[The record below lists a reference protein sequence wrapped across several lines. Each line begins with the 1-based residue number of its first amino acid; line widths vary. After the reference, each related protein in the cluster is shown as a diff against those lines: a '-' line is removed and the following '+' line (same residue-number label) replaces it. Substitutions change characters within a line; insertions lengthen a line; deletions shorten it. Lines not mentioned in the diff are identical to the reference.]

1 MEVTLRKYGNSMV
14 AVLPPAVV
22 RDLRLNVGQA
32 MTLDAHDGQ
41 IVLTPKRS
49 FTLAAMLAQCDPT
62 APPPADMALWEGAA
76 PVGQE
81 VW

>member
-22 RDLRLNVGQA
+22 RDLRLSVGQP
-32 MTLDAHDGQ
+32 MTLDAQGGQ
-41 IVLTPKRS
+41 IVLTPKRAYS
-49 FTLAAMLAQCDPT
+49 LSAMLAQCDPK
-62 APPPADMALWEGAA
+62 APPPADMALWESPA

>member
-32 MTLDAHDGQ
+32 MTLDAHEGQ
-41 IVLTPKRS
+41 IVLTPKRT
-49 FTLAAMLAQCDPT
+49 FTLASMLAQCDPT